1 MSSKKQ
7 TFRVFRCPHC
17 SYTGYRLV
25 LHDDGNSKCNLC
37 SKTISPSSEMSHV
50 NNVDDALAAV
60 QKLVMRSPQSPM
72 SKARHG
78 LGVRRRVLN
87 IVSDLSDLNRGRGV
101 SRERVL
107 EECSGAKIDLDKAEK
122 FLNQLEDEGLITE
135 MDGQLAPTECGDW

>member
-1 MSSKKQ
+1 
-7 TFRVFRCPHC
+7 
-17 SYTGYRLV
+17 
-25 LHDDGNSKCNLC
+25 
-37 SKTISPSSEMSHV
+37 MSHV

-87 IVSDLSDLNRGRGV
+87 IVSDLSDLNRGGGV

-107 EECSGAKIDLDKAEK
+107 EECSEAKIDLDKAEK
-122 FLNQLEDEGLITE
+122 YLTQLEDEGLISE
-135 MDGQLAPTECGDW
+135 MDGQLAPVECGDW

>member
-1 MSSKKQ
+1 
-7 TFRVFRCPHC
+7 
-17 SYTGYRLV
+17 
-25 LHDDGNSKCNLC
+25 
-37 SKTISPSSEMSHV
+37 MSHV

-101 SRERVL
+101 SRRERVL